1 MNYISMKRIF
11 SMCILTS
18 IFAVVCSAQ
27 VTIGSE
33 VIPEKGAILDL
44 KQEDKPD
51 GSVNSTKGLG
61 LPRVI
66 LKTLTLSGEKTSLA
80 STIDQAT
87 GDWDPEDHIGLVIY
101 NVQPKGEVELCPVD
115 PIFDELIAEGPYV
128 WDGNEWQYLGMT
140 QGNTSGGENVVE
152 YVEDDRDGEK
162 YPYRAFG
169 SPSDPD
175 NFAGYWTLEN
185 ARYINNSI
193 ANFVIKRAEGDL
205 EAPELKD
212 RYYMYPNDSWENTTG
227 VKPET
232 WRPNQGLLYTY
243 SAATLGAQ
251 DAIWQKEEIGSQG
264 QEAGP
269 IETTPIIQGVCP
281 EGWHVPTDREW
292 NMLAKVIFNNPE
304 KYSSYAPSFGLD
316 ANSVQWDSDLEV
328 GEPNDPTFQGVADG
342 ENKIGLGIAMLSPC
356 SPLVINN
363 GQIDRDTS
371 VGKSKSS
378 LAGGFNVLLV
388 GGITFGSISD
398 PKDSYTQVSS
408 FITSSIS
415 DVNEGRVWNRAIDK
429 SEAYGVLRVDGPAS
443 SFGSVRCK
451 RD

>member
-1 MNYISMKRIF
+1 MKRIF
-11 SMCILTS
+11 SMCILTT
-18 IFAVVCSAQ
+18 IFTVLCSAQ
-27 VTIGSE
+27 ITIGSE

-66 LKTLTLSGEKTSLA
+66 LKTLTLSEGKTSLA
-80 STIDQAT
+80 STIDEAT

-140 QGNTSGGENVVE
+140 QSTSVGPDVVE
-152 YVEDDRDGEK
+152 YVEDNRDGDR
-162 YPYRAFG
+162 YPYSAFG
-169 SPSDPD
+169 DPSDPD
-175 NFAGYWTLEN
+175 NFAGYWMLEN
-185 ARYINNSI
+185 ARFIDHTML
-193 ANFVIKRAEGDL
+193 NFTKEGGHGGAEPDI
-205 EAPELKD
+205 KD
-212 RYYMYPNDSWENTTG
+212 RYYLYPNDYWGNSTG
-227 VKPET
+227 AKPET

-243 SAATLGAQ
+243 SAATLGGQ
-251 DAIWQKEEIGSQG
+251 DAIWQKEGIGSQG

-316 ANSVQWDSDLEV
+316 PNSVQWDSDLEV

-398 PKDSYTQVSS
+398 PKDSYTQAAMFV
-408 FITSSIS
+408 TSSIS
-415 DVNEGRVWNRAIDK
+415 DPENGTVWGRAIDK
-429 SEAYGVLRVDGPAS
+429 TEAYGVLRVDGPAS